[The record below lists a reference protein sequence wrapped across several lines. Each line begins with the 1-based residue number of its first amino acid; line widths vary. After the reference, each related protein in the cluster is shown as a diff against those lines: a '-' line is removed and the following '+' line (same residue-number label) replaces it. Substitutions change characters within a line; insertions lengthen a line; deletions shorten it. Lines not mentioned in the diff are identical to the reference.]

1 MEICAVRGISV
12 RHPQIIWSCFVGH
25 SRGLLGFRCTQRL
38 SQCRWKR
45 HGMEKGWIP
54 PSSASAPQQLHL
66 KTLCWLLLSGLKGKK
81 NNIFLSLH
89 ETVNPDP
96 SLVEDFV
103 SCPWWWWH
111 LIADENNYHET
122 DWSHCLLVLL
132 VFYEMIIDFN
142 LRSEWTR
149 KWFLTHTSFVPY
161 CADWNYDWGQWLW
174 SIWNF
179 KNQLNGKNYT
189 CASRVW
195 AKMVSPLPTIRYQQF
210 VTVFWFFKSPFS
222 VRQESFSAPVTEK
235 PQVS

>member
-1 MEICAVRGISV
+1 MT
-12 RHPQIIWSCFVGH
+12 WKFV
-25 SRGLLGFRCTQRL
+25 LLGESVSVTHKL
-38 SQCRWKR
+38 SGPALLGTAGVYWDFAAPSVCQCRWKR
-45 HGMEKGWIP
+45 HGMEKGWIH
-54 PSSASAPQQLHL
+54 PSSASAPQQQHL
-66 KTLCWLLLSGLKGKK
+66 KTLCWLLHGGLKGKK
-81 NNIFLSLH
+81 TNIFLSLH

-142 LRSEWTR
+142 LRSDWTR
-149 KWFLTHTSFVPY
+149 KWFLAHASFVPD

-179 KNQLNGKNYT
+179 KNQLSGKNYT
-189 CASRVW
+189 CASRLW
-195 AKMVSPLPTIRYQQF
+195 AEMVSPLPTIRYQQF
-210 VTVFWFFKSPFS
+210 VSSHLS
-222 VRQESFSAPVTEK
+222 VSDRKVLVHRLQKTPRLAS
-235 PQVS
+235 